1 MTTVVQGAAKS
12 VGQPANETA
21 ADHLYYTRIHG
32 LIYEGGDWMV
42 VQSYVYSEYSLL
54 SAINRLPAFVE
65 RAKELGYQALALS
78 DRHVMYGAVPFYQAC
93 LANQIK
99 PIIGLELAIQ
109 AEAEQQKP
117 AFLRLYAKNNQ
128 GYVHLLQLATA
139 LGHKEEKEPF
149 LTREEMLPYLRGV
162 LVVLPSRTGPLDS
175 WLQEGRYPKAL
186 DWINRWKGE
195 TEHTDWFVA
204 IEEDHGVDYE
214 ARKAFAEFSGLRL
227 LAAPPVFFT
236 KKEDVDSY
244 WVVRAIQQG
253 RKLTDSTF
261 TDLEQ
266 NAYLHSPAE
275 MGVRFQKEPE
285 ALRNTQLLASAC
297 TVQLT
302 LGEHRM
308 PKFKADSAL
317 PAEKQLRQLCE
328 QGLKERYQQVTQPM
342 LARLEHELGTIIRM
356 GFSDYFLIVWDI
368 LRYARQRQI
377 YTGPGRGSAAGSLV
391 AYALY
396 ITHVDPLKYD
406 LLFERFLNPER
417 VSLPDID
424 LDFPDHRRDEIIAY
438 VKEKYGERHVAQILT
453 FGTLAAKAVIRDV
466 GKVLD
471 LGTVTE
477 QIAKEVP
484 ASPGITLE
492 KALRGSTRLQQ
503 LIKQSAEAE
512 KLWKLASQL
521 EGLPKHSSTHA
532 AGVVISAE
540 PLPEIVALQAGQGG
554 VSLTQAAME
563 VVEKLGLLK
572 FDFLGLRNLT
582 LLERIVELVR
592 EQHQRI
598 DLSAIPLDDE
608 STYQLLSAGD
618 TTGIFQLESPG
629 MRRTLIDLKPT
640 DFEDIVAVNAL
651 YRPGPIK
658 FIEDYIRGKRQP
670 ERVHY
675 LHPDLEAVLAKT
687 HGVIIYQEQIMQ
699 IASVLA
705 GFSLAEADL
714 LRRAISKKNEVELAR
729 QKEAFQQGAL
739 RRGYELELAEQ
750 VFALIERFADYG
762 FNRSHAVAYSMLSY
776 QLAYLKAHYPLAF
789 YTALLSSV
797 WHHHEKLAHHL
808 QECRQAGYS
817 VLPPSLSKSG
827 HLFTLEQSAIRF
839 GLLPV
844 AHVGVKAVQAIL
856 TERQRKPFSDL
867 FDFVVRVDTKL
878 VNKKAIEQLIKAGAL
893 DEFAEDRA
901 TLLHS
906 LQAAFDFAGTVKSFQ
921 EETDG
926 LFTVEVPPPEY
937 ESATPLTVQ
946 EKLDMER
953 EALGFYLSS
962 HPVEIYKD
970 KLEGM
975 GRRTLSG
982 ALAVKGMIRAAGLVV
997 QVKEIKTK
1005 NNEQMAFAK
1014 LSDEAGEAE
1023 VVVFPSAWKMAAEL
1037 FKEGELLFVE
1047 GKADTKRQQIVIEK
1061 AIRLQQLTVEPRKLL
1076 FLRILPETASKI
1088 QQVKTQLHAYPGT
1101 IPVVLYDAE
1110 TKEKKVLPQD
1120 YYVNATDECLQE
1132 LFKLLG
1138 KENVV
1143 LQSYNK

>member
-1 MTTVVQGAAKS
+1 
-12 VGQPANETA
+12 
-21 ADHLYYTRIHG
+21 
-32 LIYEGGDWMV
+32 MV

-54 SAINRLPAFVE
+54 SATNRLPAFVKK
-65 RAKELGYQALALS
+65 AKELGYQALALS

-93 LANQIK
+93 VANQIK
-99 PIIGLELAIQ
+99 PIFGLELTIQ
-109 AEAEQQKP
+109 YEAEQQ
-117 AFLRLYAKNNQ
+117 ASATLRLYAKNNQ
-128 GYVHLLQLATA
+128 GYANLLQLATI

-149 LTREEMLPYLRGV
+149 LTREEMLPHLREV
-162 LVVLPSRTGPLDS
+162 LVVLPSRTGPLDL
-175 WLQEGRYPKAL
+175 WLQEGQYPKAL
-186 DWINRWKGE
+186 DWINRWKGG
-195 TEHTDWFVA
+195 TESSDWFLA
-204 IEEDHGVDYE
+204 IEEDYGDDYE
-214 ARKAFAEFSGLRL
+214 ARKAFAQVSGLRL

-236 KKEDVDSY
+236 EKEDVSAY
-244 WVVRAIQQG
+244 QVARSIQQG
-253 RKLTDSTF
+253 SRLADSVF
-261 TDLEQ
+261 TDRERI
-266 NAYLHSPAE
+266 AYLHSPAE
-275 MGVRFQKEPE
+275 MSDRFQNVPE
-285 ALRNTQLLASAC
+285 ALHNSELLASAC

-302 LGEHRM
+302 LGERRM
-308 PKFKADSAL
+308 PKFKAEAAV
-317 PAEKQLRQLCE
+317 PAEKQLRHLCE
-328 QGLKERYQQVTQPM
+328 QGLKERYQQVTEPM

-377 YTGPGRGSAAGSLV
+377 HTGPGRGSAAGSLV

-396 ITHVDPLKYD
+396 ITHVDPLKYE

-466 GKVLD
+466 GKALG

-503 LIKQSAEAE
+503 LIKQSTEAE
-512 KLWKLASQL
+512 ELWTLATQL

-554 VSLTQAAME
+554 MSLTQATME
-563 VVEKLGLLK
+563 VVEELGLLK

-582 LLERIVELVR
+582 LLERIVQLVH
-592 EQHQRI
+592 EQHRPFN
-598 DLSAIPLDDE
+598 LAVIPLDDAP
-608 STYQLLSAGD
+608 TYQLLGAGD
-618 TTGIFQLESPG
+618 TTGIFQLESQG

-651 YRPGPIK
+651 YRPGPMK
-658 FIEDYIRGKRQP
+658 FIDDYIRGKRQP
-670 ERVHY
+670 EQVHY
-675 LHPDLEAVLAKT
+675 LHPDLEPVLAKT
-687 HGVIIYQEQIMQ
+687 YGVIIYQEQIMQ

-714 LRRAISKKNEVELAR
+714 LRRAISKKNKVELAR

-739 RRGYELELAEQ
+739 RQGYGSELAEQ

-808 QECRQAGYS
+808 QECRQAGYRI
-817 VLPPSLSKSG
+817 LPPSLSKSG
-827 HLFTLEQSAIRF
+827 QLFTGEQSAIRF
-839 GLLPV
+839 GLLPI

-856 TERQRKPFSDL
+856 TERERKPFSDL

-906 LQAAFDFAGTVKSFQ
+906 LQAAFEFADTVKSFQ
-921 EETDG
+921 EETAG
-926 LFTVEVPPPEY
+926 LFTVEVPPPQY
-937 ESATPLTVQ
+937 EAAEPLTVQ

-962 HPVEIYKD
+962 HPVEMYKE
-970 KLEGM
+970 KLEGR
-975 GRRTLSG
+975 GRRTLSE
-982 ALAVKGMIRAAGLVV
+982 ALTAKGVIRAAGLVV
-997 QVKEIKTK
+997 QVREIKTK
-1005 NNEQMAFAK
+1005 KNEQMAFAK

-1023 VVVFPSAWKMAAEL
+1023 VVAFPSAWKAAKEL

-1047 GKADTKRQQIVIEK
+1047 GRADAKRQQLIIEK

-1088 QQVKTQLHAYPGT
+1088 EQVKAQLQAYPGT
-1101 IPVVLYDAE
+1101 VPVVLYHAE
-1110 TKEKKVLPQD
+1110 TKEKKILPQD
-1120 YYVNATDECLQE
+1120 WYVNAADECLDQ
-1132 LFKLLG
+1132 LIGLLG